1 MYQEELMDHYHHPRH
16 RGVLAICNIDSGQ
29 YNPSCGDAVTMQA
42 NVQNGAITSIAF
54 DGKGCVISQATASIL
69 AEFALHKSLENIQAL
84 SVDDLMHLIKIPL
97 GPTRLK
103 CALLSLHA
111 LKEGIRVYLENKE

>member
-54 DGKGCVISQATASIL
+54 DGKGCEV
-69 AEFALHKSLENIQAL
+69 
-84 SVDDLMHLIKIPL
+84 
-97 GPTRLK
+97 
-103 CALLSLHA
+103 
-111 LKEGIRVYLENKE
+111 